1 MAPARLPVCVRPALG
16 GAGRRLTGSRLM
28 APGRPRP
35 RHMRRSGSDS
45 VGSRLRPSCQ
55 NWRMT
60 ASPGR
65 SPAEDLALELAACR
79 KRGIERLDVASHNQ
93 SPVRRP
99 ELQRLADEYMAA
111 AGRRAPSRTAQMKYL
126 FRDAITAFEAE
137 NDADAQIVRALFFG
151 DSQHRVT
158 KSAGELLDIARRRFG
173 FDSELRFRQARHDA
187 FDNFADFLPRF
198 VAGAKQVGK
207 PVVSDAPPDGPI
219 PPQLPNDSASVP
231 ELEQHVAST
240 GYIDNGEHFIT
251 LLSQAENITII
262 GFTNETLAPMLRTA
276 LDRKRAAMLR
286 PDGCWSSIRVVFL
299 GDKLLD
305 LVSDERGYPDPV
317 DARRLRRQLA
327 VFGRRT
333 VRVFLRGLPG
343 RASWA
348 ICDSPTFPPL
358 MGTLFEM
365 PEGRHIVQLLIR
377 RRQRSAS
384 DHLFLELDDTRGHYF
399 SAVFD
404 EIVDN
409 SIDDNK
415 VVPAGVV
422 VGERFRVTS
431 TRYRRSVLLDGSGS
445 RGWLAMVLVI
455 TWRMRDGRAEPLL
468 QLRTQ
473 LNATRELDRLTHLA
487 GHIMQDEPAVPGIQ
501 FGLRDEIPMAAA
513 RSRVQMETG
522 EADLGEFQPLA
533 TGRYIHPD
541 KEHLFFFV
549 YGCQLPEDLQ
559 LWDQAEMSPP
569 SVQELLD
576 IRKNQVLRKA
586 LWLCQVTSLP
596 RQVRGAA
603 FEIAALNLILHDYAD
618 LAQKMTDAGG
628 AKTAEVGAIAA
639 ELANLEVRTRQT
651 WPGFEQEVE
660 VAGLSGLQFREF
672 FTILLPYYARV
683 GVPGATEHLML
694 VRDDEAKRK
703 AVERLAELY
712 RDERI
717 LQLIPVEL

>member
-1 MAPARLPVCVRPALG
+1 MAAARLPVCVRPAG
-16 GAGRRLTGSRLM
+16 GAGRRLTEPRMM
-28 APGRPRP
+28 APGRRRP
-35 RHMRRSGSDS
+35 RHIRRSGLNS
-45 VGSRLRPSCQ
+45 VGSRLWPSCQ

-65 SPAEDLALELAACR
+65 SLAEDLSLELAACR

-93 SPVRRP
+93 SPVQRP
-99 ELQRLADEYMAA
+99 ELQCLADEYLAA
-111 AGRRAPSRTAQMKYL
+111 TGRRAPSRIAQLKYL

-158 KSAGELLDIARRRFG
+158 KSAGELLDTARRKFG
-173 FDSELRFRQARHDA
+173 FDSEVRFRQARHDA

-198 VAGAKQVGK
+198 VAAARQAGK
-207 PVVSDAPPDGPI
+207 PAVSDAPQDGPV
-219 PPQLPNDSASVP
+219 PPQSPNDGAPVP

-262 GFTNETLAPMLRTA
+262 GFTNETLATMLRSA
-276 LDRKRAAMLR
+276 LARKRAAMLR
-286 PDGCWSSIRVVFL
+286 PDGCWSSVRVVFL
-299 GDKLLD
+299 GDELLD

-317 DARRLRRQLA
+317 EARRLRRQLA

-348 ICDSPTFPPL
+348 IYDSPSFPPL
-358 MGTLFEM
+358 IGTLFEM
-365 PEGRHIVQLLIR
+365 PEGRRIVQLLIR

-384 DHLFLELDDTRGHYF
+384 DHLFLELGDTRGHYF

-455 TWRMRDGRAEPLL
+455 TWRMRDGHAEPLL

-501 FGLRDEIPMAAA
+501 FGLDDEIPMAAA

-522 EADLGEFQPLA
+522 EADLGELQSLA

-559 LWDQAEMSPP
+559 LWDQAEMSPL

-576 IRKNQVLRKA
+576 IRKNQVLGKA
-586 LWLCQVTSLP
+586 LSLCQVASLP

-618 LAQKMTDAGG
+618 LAQKLTDAG
-628 AKTAEVGAIAA
+628 AARTAEVGAIAA
-639 ELANLEVRTRQT
+639 ELADLEVRTRQT

-672 FTILLPYYARV
+672 FTILLPYYVRV
-683 GVPGATEHLML
+683 GVPGAAEHLML
-694 VRDDEAKRK
+694 VRDDVAKRK
-703 AVERLAELY
+703 AVERLAGLY

>member
-1 MAPARLPVCVRPALG
+1 
-16 GAGRRLTGSRLM
+16 
-28 APGRPRP
+28 
-35 RHMRRSGSDS
+35 
-45 VGSRLRPSCQ
+45 
-55 NWRMT
+55 MT

-65 SPAEDLALELAACR
+65 SLAEDLSLELAVCR
-79 KRGIERLDVASHNQ
+79 KRGIERVDVASHNQ
-93 SPVRRP
+93 SPVQRP
-99 ELQRLADEYMAA
+99 ELQRLADEYLAVT
-111 AGRRAPSRTAQMKYL
+111 GRRAPSRIAQLKYL
-126 FRDAITAFEAE
+126 FRDALTAFEAE
-137 NDADAQIVRALFFG
+137 NEADAQIVRALFFG

-173 FDSELRFRQARHDA
+173 FDSEVRFRQARHDA

-198 VAGAKQVGK
+198 VATARRGGK
-207 PVVSDAPPDGPI
+207 PVLSDAPPDDPV
-219 PPQLPNDSASVP
+219 PSQPPNDGASAP

-262 GFTNETLAPMLRTA
+262 GFTNENLAPMLRSA

-286 PDGCWSSIRVVFL
+286 PDGCWSSVRVVFL
-299 GDKLLD
+299 GDELLD
-305 LVSDERGYPDPV
+305 MVSDERGYPDPV
-317 DARRLRRQLA
+317 DAQRLRRQLA

-333 VRVFLRGLPG
+333 VRVFLRGLPR

-348 ICDSPTFPPL
+348 IYDSPNFPPL
-358 MGTLFEM
+358 IGTLFEM

-384 DHLFLELDDTRGHYF
+384 DHLFLELGDTRGHYF

-431 TRYRRSVLLDGSGS
+431 TRYRRSVLLDGAGS

-455 TWRMRDGRAEPLL
+455 TWRMRDGHAEPLL

-473 LNATRELDRLTHLA
+473 LNATRELDCFTHLA

-501 FGLRDEIPMAAA
+501 FGLDDEIPMAAA
-513 RSRVQMETG
+513 RSRLQMETG
-522 EADLGEFQPLA
+522 EADLGELQSLA

-559 LWDQAEMSPP
+559 LWDQAEMSPL

-576 IRKNQVLRKA
+576 IRKNQVLGKA
-586 LWLCQVTSLP
+586 LSLCRVASLP
-596 RQVRGAA
+596 RQVRTAA
-603 FEIAALNLILHDYAD
+603 FEIAALNLILHDYAE
-618 LAQKMTDAGG
+618 LAQKLTGLG
-628 AKTAEVGAIAA
+628 AARTAEVDAIAA
-639 ELANLEVRTRQT
+639 ELADLEVRTRQT

-683 GVPGATEHLML
+683 GVPGAAEHLML
-694 VRDDEAKRK
+694 VRDDEAKRE

>member
-1 MAPARLPVCVRPALG
+1 MTPSTTSRTFSRDSSRRLGRPAN
-16 GAGRRLTGSRLM
+16 
-28 APGRPRP
+28 P
-35 RHMRRSGSDS
+35 
-45 VGSRLRPSCQ
+45 PSPI
-55 NWRMT
+55 R
-60 ASPGR
+60 
-65 SPAEDLALELAACR
+65 
-79 KRGIERLDVASHNQ
+79 
-93 SPVRRP
+93 
-99 ELQRLADEYMAA
+99 
-111 AGRRAPSRTAQMKYL
+111 
-126 FRDAITAFEAE
+126 
-137 NDADAQIVRALFFG
+137 
-151 DSQHRVT
+151 
-158 KSAGELLDIARRRFG
+158 
-173 FDSELRFRQARHDA
+173 
-187 FDNFADFLPRF
+187 
-198 VAGAKQVGK
+198 
-207 PVVSDAPPDGPI
+207 PPDGPV
-219 PPQLPNDSASVP
+219 PPQPPNDGAPVP

-262 GFTNETLAPMLRTA
+262 GFTNETLAPMLRSA
-276 LDRKRAAMLR
+276 LARKRAAMLR
-286 PDGCWSSIRVVFL
+286 PDGCWSSVRVVFL
-299 GDKLLD
+299 GDELLD

-317 DARRLRRQLA
+317 EARRLRRQLA

-348 ICDSPTFPPL
+348 IYDSPTFPPL
-358 MGTLFEM
+358 IGTLFEM
-365 PEGRHIVQLLIR
+365 PEGRRIVQLLIR

-384 DHLFLELDDTRGHYF
+384 DHLFLELGDTRGHYF

-501 FGLRDEIPMAAA
+501 FGLDDEIPMAAA

-559 LWDQAEMSPP
+559 LWDQAEMSPL

-576 IRKNQVLRKA
+576 IRKNQVLGKA
-586 LWLCQVTSLP
+586 LSLCRVASLP
-596 RQVRGAA
+596 RQVRAAA
-603 FEIAALNLILHDYAD
+603 FEIAALNLMLHDYAD
-618 LAQKMTDAGG
+618 LAQKLTDTG
-628 AKTAEVGAIAA
+628 AARTAEVGAIAA
-639 ELANLEVRTRQT
+639 ELADLEVRTRQT
-651 WPGFEQEVE
+651 WPGFEKEVE

-683 GVPGATEHLML
+683 GVPGAAEHLML